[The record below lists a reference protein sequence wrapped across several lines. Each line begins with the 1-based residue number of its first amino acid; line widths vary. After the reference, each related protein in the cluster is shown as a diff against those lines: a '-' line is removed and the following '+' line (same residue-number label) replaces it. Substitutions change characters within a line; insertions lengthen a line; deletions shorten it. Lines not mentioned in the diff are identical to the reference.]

1 MVALSC
7 CPRFLDV
14 AVLAALW
21 RCLRRLPTV
30 GAVRSVDTLRY
41 SICFSFRLFFFFSC
55 RRSVLVSFS
64 VVLCSGAL
72 SRGLCSAC
80 ADGRGFLSLRLWFGI
95 AFALPSCHFPG
106 GSLSMAWKYC
116 CEFLFKLNLTF
127 FCSPLLHSL
136 RLGKSF
142 VLDSSLPC

>member
-1 MVALSC
+1 MALVALSC
-7 CPRFLDV
+7 CSRFLDV

-21 RCLRRLPTV
+21 QCLRRPPTV
-30 GAVRSVDTLRY
+30 GAVRSLDALRN
-41 SICFSFRLFFFFSC
+41 SIRFSFRLFFFFSR
-55 RRSVLVSFS
+55 RRSVLVSFG

-95 AFALPSCHFPG
+95 AFALPSRHFPG

-116 CEFLFKLNLTF
+116 CEFLFKLNLTCF
-127 FCSPLLHSL
+127 LFPIA
-136 RLGKSF
+136 SF
-142 VLDSSLPC
+142 TTPRKKFRAR